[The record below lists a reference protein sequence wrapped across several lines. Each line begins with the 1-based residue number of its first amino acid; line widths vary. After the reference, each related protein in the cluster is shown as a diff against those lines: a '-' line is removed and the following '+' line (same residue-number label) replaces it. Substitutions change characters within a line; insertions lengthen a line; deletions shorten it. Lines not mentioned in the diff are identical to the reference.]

1 MKDRIIEIIG
11 IIIVLIAILITWMS
25 LNINNLNFIEL
36 GSYSLV
42 TENSNLVLAKKQNIK
57 KINKNNSIVY
67 INYKNNNLIIKTGT
81 IKQIDTTNNKTI
93 YKVTTNN
100 KDTNID
106 SSCVIGNHVF
116 TIPILGMITN
126 YLLTRDG
133 FLLLI
138 VLPLLAI
145 CVYELFKFIDQI
157 QNRKVKK

>member
-11 IIIVLIAILITWMS
+11 IIIVLIAILITWIS
-25 LNINNLNFIEL
+25 LNINNLSFIEL
-36 GSYSLV
+36 GTYSLV
-42 TENSNLVLAKKQNIK
+42 TENNNLVVAKKQNIK
-57 KINKNNSIVY
+57 KIKKEDNIVY
-67 INYKNNNLIIKTGT
+67 ILYKNNNLATKTGT
-81 IKQIDTTNNKTI
+81 IKQIDTKNNKTI
-93 YKVTTNN
+93 YKVITSN

-106 SSCVIGNHVF
+106 SSCVIGKHTF
-116 TIPILGMITN
+116 TIPILGMIIN